1 MDRTGVGSVVSM
13 RERVAG
19 LASEFARMRTADV
32 DSLSAAD
39 LLHVRTSLSVMR
51 RDLDILDHKIVAAA
65 ARKDAHTSAGATSM
79 ISLISAT
86 SGVTKRQAAQTI
98 KLAEK
103 LEDSPVLAS
112 HMAKPGMSPV
122 KAHMITDALDRLPA
136 DITSGQRAQIEKQ
149 LVEAAPVM
157 SVEQFRRQCKRAIEH
172 VDVKRANQIEN
183 DELITNEATALRAA
197 SFWMSRPDSA
207 GMVKGGFDIDA
218 LTADTLRSILES
230 KTAPRRLAITERNQ
244 NTRATTHAGNTTRD
258 GKIVHAGAIAQA
270 GATGTT
276 QIAAN
281 QPTNTASTAGSA
293 SSISTAGSS
302 VPVNY
307 RETQGQAFIE
317 ILRRLPKDAYGN
329 HGGLAATLMI
339 TVSEDS
345 LRERSDA
352 AGITEHGTPIS
363 ASQLRHLAC
372 NAGIL
377 PAVLDSQS
385 QILDLGRERR
395 LHTPAQRK
403 ALAHRDD
410 GCAFP
415 DCDRPPG
422 WCETHHIQ
430 AWTKGGE
437 TTINNGVLLCA
448 HHHRHIH
455 QSNWQIKLNPHD
467 QKPDF
472 YPPGTTTPKRNHR
485 YKPIAA

>member
-1 MDRTGVGSVVSM
+1 MDRTGVGSVANV
-13 RERVAG
+13 RERVVS
-19 LASEFARMRTADV
+19 LASEFGHVKTADV
-32 DSLSAAD
+32 DSLSAD
-39 LLHVRTSLSVMR
+39 ELVQVRTLVSAIR
-51 RDLDILDHKIVAAA
+51 RDLEVFDHKIVAAA
-65 ARKDAHTSAGATSM
+65 ARRDAHASAGATSM
-79 ISLISAT
+79 VSLISAT
-86 SGVTKRQAAQTI
+86 SGVTRRQAAQTI
-98 KLAEK
+98 KLAKTLDE
-103 LEDSPVLAS
+103 SAVLTKQ
-112 HMAKPGMSPV
+112 MTKPGMSPV

-136 DITSGQRAQIEKQ
+136 DITNSQRAQIEKQ
-149 LVEAAPVM
+149 LAEAAPAM
-157 SVEQFRRQCKRAIEH
+157 RVEQFRRQCRRALEH
-172 VDVKRANQIEN
+172 LDAKRANQIEN

-218 LTADTLRSILES
+218 LTADILRSVLES

-244 NTRATTHAGNTTRD
+244 NTGTTTQAGATTQARTAEHTGNAGN
-258 GKIVHAGAIAQA
+258 IAQASAIAQA
-270 GATGTT
+270 GSTGTS
-276 QIAAN
+276 
-281 QPTNTASTAGSA
+281 QPA
-293 SSISTAGSS
+293 SSADSSTPA
-302 VPVNY
+302 NY

-317 ILRRLPKDAYGN
+317 ILRHLPRNTYGN
-329 HGGLAATLMI
+329 HGGLTATLMI

-345 LRERSDA
+345 LRERSDG
-352 AGITEHGTPIS
+352 AGITEHGTPVS
-363 ASQLRHLAC
+363 ANQLRHLAC

-385 QILDLGRERR
+385 QILDLGREQR

-403 ALAHRDD
+403 ALAHRDG

-422 WCETHHIQ
+422 WCETHHIHPW
-430 AWTKGGE
+430 AKGGK

-455 QSNWQIKLNPHD
+455 HNNWQIKLNPHD